1 MNASVDVQSGHITI
15 SDTMDQGSKLHKSVT
30 YSSQAN
36 FIRFHV
42 DRFQGHVLLLRNRLP
57 IRGLSFTRFKNRS
70 SIPYN
75 TRDNFIW
82 VESDSPSRLEF
93 LLFAWHHSRQIFVG
107 SCLDSTI
114 MDTQME
120 KSKHPD
126 EGSVLSAVQLAVG
139 GMTCVA
145 CVRTITDAVSELEG
159 VSEISVNQLG
169 KSASAVV
176 ARTAL
181 VDSMVALIE
190 DIGYECQVISVMPIN
205 SADRSGLIGKT
216 RTVTLE
222 IKGMQSV

>member
-1 MNASVDVQSGHITI
+1 
-15 SDTMDQGSKLHKSVT
+15 
-30 YSSQAN
+30 
-36 FIRFHV
+36 
-42 DRFQGHVLLLRNRLP
+42 
-57 IRGLSFTRFKNRS
+57 
-70 SIPYN
+70 
-75 TRDNFIW
+75 
-82 VESDSPSRLEF
+82 
-93 LLFAWHHSRQIFVG
+93 
-107 SCLDSTI
+107 

-190 DIGYECQVISVMPIN
+190 YECQVISVMPIN